1 METHKSQQKKQV
13 SKAATIVFVFM
24 AALFLYTVVRLSGYL
39 VRQELAGIP
48 TPKNPEQNR
57 VEEPAET
64 PEAQPDA
71 TANVVIAVRTPAPE
85 SPAPTPAAP
94 DAAAIPKTPIT
105 KTPLPSP
112 TPESAF
118 SASPTPLPARF
129 DETELDL
136 LIVGFE
142 EGGSADLISVL
153 SVRGENSMLYS
164 LPRNTI
170 GFNNTTLSS
179 AKSIDEVREQL
190 SALTGV
196 SFDYYAS
203 FQQSAIQCCTDAMGG
218 IEIEGAL
225 CSGEEAFE
233 RLSAAGQDEIL
244 RAARQQHVLL
254 AFAKEVQ
261 SLNLLRLWNV
271 KNTLQGNANSNLTG
285 DQGWLL
291 YRRLKKLDL
300 ENMQLTLLPVDSE
313 EIGSRRFYR
322 LDQKKLE
329 KFITEVYKNR

>member
-71 TANVVIAVRTPAPE
+71 TANVV
-85 SPAPTPAAP
+85 
-94 DAAAIPKTPIT
+94 TPIT

-313 EIGSRRFYR
+313 KIGSRRFYR